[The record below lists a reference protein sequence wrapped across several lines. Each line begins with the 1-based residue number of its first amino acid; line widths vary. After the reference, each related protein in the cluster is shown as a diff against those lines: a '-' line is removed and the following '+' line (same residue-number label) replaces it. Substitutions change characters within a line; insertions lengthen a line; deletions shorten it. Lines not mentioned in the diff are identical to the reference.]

1 MLLLLVESAYGDER
15 LSPLPLDAL
24 EETVCVRRHQPLRL
38 KRFFLLSPHAQ
49 NLFTMLPPREVHE
62 HQQEQ
67 KHHKQDAAD
76 PGLHGPGVELVGEQ
90 EENAKREVFRRRGEM
105 MPRYRDG

>member
-1 MLLLLVESAYGDER
+1 MEIKNEC
-15 LSPLPLDAL
+15 P
-24 EETVCVRRHQPLRL
+24 T
-38 KRFFLLSPHAQ
+38 FFLLSPHAQ

-76 PGLHGPGVELVGEQ
+76 PGLKL
-90 EENAKREVFRRRGEM
+90 EEGLII
-105 MPRYRDG
+105 